1 MKLEPIMTKEV
12 VTISMD
18 TTLMTICRIFEKKK
32 FHHLL
37 VVDDNELCGVI
48 SDRDVLKALS
58 PFLNTL
64 AEQDRDLHTLK
75 KKAHQIMSRN
85 PITITKETSSEEAV
99 KILLQKNISCLP
111 VISSEG
117 QIEGIITW
125 KDLLK
130 AYSHCADVIS

>member
-1 MKLEPIMTKEV
+1 MNVETIMTKEV
-12 VTISMD
+12 ITVNMD

-37 VVDDNELCGVI
+37 VMDEDTLFGVI

-64 AEQDRDLHTLK
+64 AEQSRDLLTLK

-85 PITITKETSSEEAV
+85 PITITKQASLEDASQ
-99 KILLQKNISCLP
+99 LLLKNTISCLP
-111 VISSEG
+111 VVSQDG
-117 QIEGIITW
+117 HVEGIITW
-125 KDLLK
+125 KDILK
-130 AYSHCADVIS
+130 VNSQLIAVG